1 MSWTQQVGQL
11 WRGLVFSGNI
21 VYTTYPTAVAPL
33 ADVTGVTATADAAGS
48 KYGAVKTVVAA
59 GPAVAFWLCAV
70 SVNTASAADQYQ
82 VAVTLG
88 AADALAWE
96 SGIMDL
102 TAVTANVPPIW
113 LPRPIRS
120 VASAKIGAK
129 IACLDAIART
139 LNVSVTVGT
148 GFGT

>member
-1 MSWTQQVGQL
+1 MGFAQQVAQI
-11 WRGLVFSGNI
+11 WNRNINSNNI
-21 VYTTYPTAVAPL
+21 VYTTYPTDVAPL
-33 ADVTGVTATADAAGS
+33 ADVTGVVCTADAAGS
-48 KYGAVKTVVAA
+48 KYGAVATVVAA
-59 GPAVAFWLCAV
+59 GPASAFWIAAV
-70 SVNTASAADQYQ
+70 SVNTASAADQFQ

-88 AADALAWE
+88 AGDTLAWE

-102 TAVTANVPPIW
+102 SAVTANVPPIW
-113 LPRPIRS
+113 LPVPVRS

-129 IACLDAIART
+129 IANLDAVART